1 MTDRNMTPSRK
12 RVLWKTLY
20 RSALILL
27 CVGSLSGLNA
37 ASSVIVGHYPI
48 AVPAGNSAWVAGL
61 VTADAFEGA
70 AASVSTDVDGKAL
83 VSFTTPGWTGS
94 EFPLHYAEPQSGVAA
109 GLAIDIL
116 SATPTTLKL
125 DTTPAQA
132 GLVTGMVFI
141 IRKHATLGG
150 LLPTGGGVAAFSDSI
165 SLFSATGVQSTFVFD
180 SSTQRWITGLGADAS
195 NTVIRPGQGMVIQ
208 LGSPLTLT
216 VGSGEV
222 CCVKATPTR
231 VRVSAGVS
239 NLTGALNP
247 LNSTTTLGALGI
259 RTSLQT
265 FNDSLVILTPGSL
278 TQAGSFLSNGSTLIN
293 ALGQNADA
301 TPLPS
306 GASVVVN
313 VDATKN
319 IVIAP
324 VNVTP

>member
-1 MTDRNMTPSRK
+1 
-12 RVLWKTLY
+12 
-20 RSALILL
+20 
-27 CVGSLSGLNA
+27 
-37 ASSVIVGHYPI
+37 
-48 AVPAGNSAWVAGL
+48 
-61 VTADAFEGA
+61 
-70 AASVSTDVDGKAL
+70 
-83 VSFTTPGWTGS
+83 
-94 EFPLHYAEPQSGVAA
+94 
-109 GLAIDIL
+109 
-116 SATPTTLKL
+116 
-125 DTTPAQA
+125 
-132 GLVTGMVFI
+132 
-141 IRKHATLGG
+141 
-150 LLPTGGGVAAFSDSI
+150 
-165 SLFSATGVQSTFVFD
+165 
-180 SSTQRWITGLGADAS
+180 
-195 NTVIRPGQGMVIQ
+195 MVIQ

-222 CCVKATPTR
+222 CFVKATPTR
-231 VRVSAGVS
+231 VRVTAGVS